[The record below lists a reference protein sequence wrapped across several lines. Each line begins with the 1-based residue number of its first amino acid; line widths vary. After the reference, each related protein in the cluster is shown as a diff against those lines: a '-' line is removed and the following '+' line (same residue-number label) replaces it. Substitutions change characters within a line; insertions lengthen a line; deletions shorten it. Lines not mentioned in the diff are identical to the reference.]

1 MKYIKIIL
9 SLIISL
15 TILNVWLIRFDSN
28 SIYRGGEAKNMI
40 QEFEEYGFNENIVYI
55 VGFLKVS
62 AALVLL
68 LGIYYNKLIFPA
80 ALTISLFMIF
90 AVIMHFKVSDEL
102 IKFMPSSILLFS
114 SLVIIYIDKF
124 NKT

>member
-80 ALTISLFMIF
+80 ALTISLFMIS
-90 AVIMHFKVSDEL
+90 AIIMHFKVSDEL

>member
-68 LGIYYNKLIFPA
+68 LGIYYNNLIFPA
-80 ALTISLFMIF
+80 ALTISLFMIS

>member
-80 ALTISLFMIF
+80 ALTISLFMIS
-90 AVIMHFKVSDEL
+90 AVIMHFKISDEL

>member
-62 AALVLL
+62 SALVLL

-80 ALTISLFMIF
+80 ALTISLFMIS
-90 AVIMHFKVSDEL
+90 AVIMHFKISDEL

-124 NKT
+124 IKT

>member
-68 LGIYYNKLIFPA
+68 LGIYYNKLVFPA
-80 ALTISLFMIF
+80 TLTISLFMIF

>member
-1 MKYIKIIL
+1 
-9 SLIISL
+9 L

-80 ALTISLFMIF
+80 TLTISLFMIS

>member
-62 AALVLL
+62 AALFLL

>member
-80 ALTISLFMIF
+80 ALTISLFMIS

>member
-62 AALVLL
+62 SALVLL

-80 ALTISLFMIF
+80 ALTISLFMIS
-90 AVIMHFKVSDEL
+90 AVIMHFKISDEL

-114 SLVIIYIDKF
+114 SLAIIYIDKF
-124 NKT
+124 IKT